1 MNTDHNWEK
10 ERKNELQEA
19 PLLSSMQAKKDVF
32 EVPVSYFERLPSSI
46 QDKIS
51 SKSNSHKW
59 KLNPLRVSILL
70 GCIVLGIGFFYFDS
84 KQTNKSSTELAFSCD
99 DVIES
104 DYYLEIDESVIIEQ
118 LASIP
123 GNPKSTDNT
132 EIDNYILNSIDE
144 STLINAL

>member
-32 EVPVSYFERLPSSI
+32 EVPVSYFEKLPSSI

-51 SKSNSHKW
+51 SKSNSHNW
-59 KLNPLRVSILL
+59 KLNPLWLSVLV
-70 GCIVLGIGFFYFDS
+70 GCLVLGIGFLYFDS
-84 KQTNKSSTELAFSCD
+84 QQTKKSSTEMAVSCD